1 MVLEVKRSPWE
12 LRAAQQ
18 EHRGSILL
26 VDDDVNFI
34 TLMQLYL
41 SHRGYSVTCAESGQ
55 QAIAVLE
62 EFKPDLILSDVMMAG
77 MDGFHFAEAVRQSAL
92 NWVPIILVSAKDR
105 SSDRVQG
112 LSAGANAYIVK
123 PFDLDELIAQI
134 ESALRSSYLMQQ
146 NRTRKNE
153 SRIQVP
159 EGVRLTNTELI
170 VAKLVSQGLSN
181 LEIAEQLNASKRTIE
196 SHISHMLKKT
206 TLSNRTELSRW
217 ILENNMA

>member
-1 MVLEVKRSPWE
+1 MVIEIKRSPSE
-12 LRAAQQ
+12 LLIEQNP
-18 EHRGSILL
+18 RGSILL
-26 VDDDVNFI
+26 VDDDPNYI
-34 TLMQLYL
+34 TLMQIYL
-41 SHRGYSVTCAESGQ
+41 THQGYAVTCAESGLH
-55 QAIAVLE
+55 AIARLE
-62 EFKPDLILSDVMMAG
+62 DLKPDLIISDVMMSG
-77 MDGFHFAEAVRQSAL
+77 MDGFHFVETVRQSEL

-112 LSAGANAYIVK
+112 LSAGANAYVVK
-123 PFDLDELIAQI
+123 PFDLEELVAQI

-146 NRTRKNE
+146 NRTRKAE

-181 LEIAEQLNASKRTIE
+181 LEIAERLNASKRTIE